1 MPGPGCGLD
10 CFEVLA
16 RCTGMNLYHAISGL
30 GNCLICLF
38 IEIRTY
44 LVLALNHLTWHTI
57 SESTQ
62 SLCFRDSIQTGHF
75 PYLLEQSFIT
85 V

>member
-16 RCTGMNLYHAISGL
+16 GCTGMNLHHTIPGP

-38 IEIRTY
+38 IEIRTF
-44 LVLALNHLTWHTI
+44 LVLALNH
-57 SESTQ
+57 
-62 SLCFRDSIQTGHF
+62 
-75 PYLLEQSFIT
+75 
-85 V
+85 